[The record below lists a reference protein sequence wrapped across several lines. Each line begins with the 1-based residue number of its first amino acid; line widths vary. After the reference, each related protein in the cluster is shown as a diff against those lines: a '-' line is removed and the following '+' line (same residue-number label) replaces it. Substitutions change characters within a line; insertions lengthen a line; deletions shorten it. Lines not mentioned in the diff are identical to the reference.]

1 MKRAMTLACGVLA
14 IGLTTGRLAPAN
26 AASADAGTSAA
37 AATTALPSD
46 PKGLAAF
53 VTDAL
58 RAHDQSA
65 LERLVNWDGVRPI
78 RRRLTLLQMSTSFGR
93 PIKEAVVE
101 DFPADGLAE
110 AQARGTMKP
119 NMPVLKTLRV
129 VFDETPDEDGV
140 QPANVFLIG
149 EKDGAFRIAVMNS
162 SGQQRK

>member
-1 MKRAMTLACGVLA
+1 MRFATLLACGVLA
-14 IGLTTGRLAPAN
+14 IGLTTGRLSPADAAPADGG
-26 AASADAGTSAA
+26 ASET
-37 AATTALPSD
+37 AATAALPSD

-58 RAHDQSA
+58 RAHDQGA
-65 LERLVNWDGVRPI
+65 MERLVNWDGVRPI
-78 RRRLTLLQMSTSFGR
+78 RRRLTLLQISTSYGR

-110 AQARGTMKP
+110 AQSRGTMKP

-129 VFDETPDEDGV
+129 VFDEQPDQDGV

-162 SGQQRK
+162 SGPQRK